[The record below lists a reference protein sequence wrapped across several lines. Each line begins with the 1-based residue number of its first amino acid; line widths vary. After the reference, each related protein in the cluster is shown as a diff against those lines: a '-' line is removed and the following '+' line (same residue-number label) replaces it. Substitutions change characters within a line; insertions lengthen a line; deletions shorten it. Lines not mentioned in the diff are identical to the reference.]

1 MEIQVL
7 LPKEIE
13 MDAEQPK
20 KKKKTNTTVYLRFS
34 VTLNKTLDI

>member
-7 LPKEIE
+7 LPKETE

-20 KKKKTNTTVYLRFS
+20 NKTNTTVYLRFS

>member
-13 MDAEQPK
+13 MDAEQP